1 MFSDRN
7 EVSVNYLNQPLFL
20 KSHQT
25 FLLIKM
31 LTMDL
36 PTPLKPF
43 DSKKWLVLEV
53 SPHGSIVKQRGD
65 EKEKNI
71 NIIPRIISFFTFFIL
86 HGRKT
91 SSFLLNSVIVTL
103 KSWSQLLLQKWTE
116 SQQKL
121 LSMGNAKINGKVIK

>member
-1 MFSDRN
+1 MFSDRT

-71 NIIPRIISFFTFFIL
+71 NIIPRIILFPPFLFYMEEKLALFVKFSDSDIKKLISIAAPEMKRKSTKVTF
-86 HGRKT
+86 
-91 SSFLLNSVIVTL
+91 
-103 KSWSQLLLQKWTE
+103 
-116 SQQKL
+116 
-121 LSMGNAKINGKVIK
+121 NGQCKN